1 MSFHAC
7 FRLASA
13 VVLAGTCFIQ
23 PAESYSVD
31 TARAS
36 SWQRRLD
43 KALLDI
49 DMKPQARLRNLQKA
63 LRDPDLPVDVNTA
76 IRAIR
81 KDGFRK
87 GHPDAINT
95 LWPVGTTARSDL
107 EGLSALTKQLPEAL
121 KDLRERA
128 PTLTGNVGDRPS
140 GFPDSMTLD
149 SLPKP
154 EEIEEELKNALR
166 STPKGLEA
174 PKYRVVQTLDGEV
187 KLGNPEQIE
196 IRRYEA
202 FKVATTASMGGTGF
216 NTLASYLFGANE
228 EKKVMAM
235 TMPVLIDRENNEE
248 GAMKFVLP
256 SSASENPP
264 TPLAGGD
271 VKIEQVA
278 ERLVAI
284 KPFPGLATE
293 EEITRQ
299 KESLLSVL
307 EGAGVSVANPDEV
320 SVLQYN
326 SPLTLPW
333 RRRNEIALVITE
345 EERAAVE
352 SSDDS
357 DDSALEQWKAR
368 SSATSWYDA
377 GVRL

>member
-1 MSFHAC
+1 MSLHGC
-7 FRLASA
+7 FRLFASS
-13 VVLAGTCFIQ
+13 VVLAGTCLVR

-49 DMKPQARLRNLQKA
+49 DMKPQARVRNLQRA
-63 LRDPDLPVDVNTA
+63 LRDPDLPVDVNMA

-81 KDGFRK
+81 KDGFGK
-87 GHPDAINT
+87 GHPEAINA

-107 EGLSALTKQLPEAL
+107 EGLFALTKQLPEAL
-121 KDLRERA
+121 EELRERA
-128 PTLTGNVGDRPS
+128 PTLTGSVGDQPS
-140 GFPDSMTLD
+140 GFPESMTLD

-154 EEIEEELKNALR
+154 KEIEEELKNAFR
-166 STPKGLEA
+166 STPKGLET
-174 PKYRVVQTLDGEV
+174 PKYAVLRTIDGEA
-187 KLGNPEQIE
+187 KLGVPEKIE

-202 FKVATTASMGGTGF
+202 FKVASTASMGGVGF

-228 EKKVMAM
+228 EKEVMAM
-235 TMPVLIDRENNEE
+235 TMPVLIDRESNEE

-256 SSASENPP
+256 SSVSENPP
-264 TPLAGGD
+264 TPLAGD
-271 VKIEQVA
+271 NVKIEQVA

-284 KPFPGLATE
+284 KPFPGLATDD
-293 EEITRQ
+293 EISRQ
-299 KESLLSVL
+299 RESLLSVL
-307 EGAGVSVANPDEV
+307 EGAGLSVANPDEV

-345 EERAAVE
+345 EERAAVG
-352 SSDDS
+352 SS